1 MTTTIKKISD
11 VEIEETVTIATLISK
26 ERLESLEKQ
35 LVNVIETSQTKLI
48 DIRTKLNLLL

>member
-11 VEIEETVTIATLISK
+11 VEVEETVTIVTLISK